1 MRAQIEERNIVVY
14 LLLTLVTCGIFGIYW
29 LIVILKD
36 IATTSGED
44 INPWMVILLTIITC
58 GIYGIYYS
66 YMMGKYMVKAGEN
79 YNVKIEDN
87 SILYLILT
95 IFGFGIVTYC
105 LVQNDLNTIAKTKA
119 ITSLCPIKALTGLNC
134 PGCGITRMFV
144 ALFHGNIYQAFR
156 YNPLVFI
163 ELPIIAILFLL
174 YRFNKKSRKVVNILF
189 IILLVI
195 TIVYG
200 VLRNIPF
207 FYFLA
212 PTQV

>member
-1 MRAQIEERNIVVY
+1 MRAKIEERNIVVY

-119 ITSLCPIKALTGLNC
+119 P
-134 PGCGITRMFV
+134 
-144 ALFHGNIYQAFR
+144 
-156 YNPLVFI
+156 
-163 ELPIIAILFLL
+163 E
-174 YRFNKKSRKVVNILF
+174 
-189 IILLVI
+189 VI
-195 TIVYG
+195 VT
-200 VLRNIPF
+200 NDNN
-207 FYFLA
+207 
-212 PTQV
+212 

>member
-29 LIVILKD
+29 LVVMLKD

-44 INPWMVILLTIITC
+44 INPWMVILLSIITC
-58 GIYGIYYS
+58 GIYGIYFS
-66 YMMGKYMVKAGEN
+66 YQMGKYMVKAGEN

-119 ITSLCPIKALTGLNC
+119 P
-134 PGCGITRMFV
+134 
-144 ALFHGNIYQAFR
+144 
-156 YNPLVFI
+156 
-163 ELPIIAILFLL
+163 E
-174 YRFNKKSRKVVNILF
+174 
-189 IILLVI
+189 VI
-195 TIVYG
+195 VT
-200 VLRNIPF
+200 ND
-207 FYFLA
+207 
-212 PTQV
+212 QNN

>member
-29 LIVILKD
+29 MVVILKD

-44 INPWMVILLTIITC
+44 INPWMVILLSIITC
-58 GIYGIYYS
+58 GIYGIYFS
-66 YMMGKYMVKAGEN
+66 YQMGKYMVKAGEN

-119 ITSLCPIKALTGLNC
+119 P
-134 PGCGITRMFV
+134 
-144 ALFHGNIYQAFR
+144 
-156 YNPLVFI
+156 
-163 ELPIIAILFLL
+163 E
-174 YRFNKKSRKVVNILF
+174 
-189 IILLVI
+189 VI
-195 TIVYG
+195 VT
-200 VLRNIPF
+200 ND
-207 FYFLA
+207 
-212 PTQV
+212 QNN

>member
-29 LIVILKD
+29 LIVMLKD

-105 LVQNDLNTIAKTKA
+105 LVQNDLNTIAKTKV
-119 ITSLCPIKALTGLNC
+119 P
-134 PGCGITRMFV
+134 
-144 ALFHGNIYQAFR
+144 
-156 YNPLVFI
+156 
-163 ELPIIAILFLL
+163 E
-174 YRFNKKSRKVVNILF
+174 
-189 IILLVI
+189 VI
-195 TIVYG
+195 VT
-200 VLRNIPF
+200 NDNN
-207 FYFLA
+207 
-212 PTQV
+212 

>member
-1 MRAQIEERNIVVY
+1 MRAQIEERNIIVY

-29 LIVILKD
+29 LIIMLKD

-87 SILYLILT
+87 SILYLVLT

-119 ITSLCPIKALTGLNC
+119 P
-134 PGCGITRMFV
+134 
-144 ALFHGNIYQAFR
+144 
-156 YNPLVFI
+156 
-163 ELPIIAILFLL
+163 E
-174 YRFNKKSRKVVNILF
+174 
-189 IILLVI
+189 VI
-195 TIVYG
+195 VT
-200 VLRNIPF
+200 NDNN
-207 FYFLA
+207 
-212 PTQV
+212 

>member
-1 MRAQIEERNIVVY
+1 MRAQIEERNIIVY

-36 IATTSGED
+36 IGTTSGED

-66 YMMGKYMVKAGEN
+66 YMIGKYMVKAGEN

-105 LVQNDLNTIAKTKA
+105 LVQNDLNTMAKTKA
-119 ITSLCPIKALTGLNC
+119 P
-134 PGCGITRMFV
+134 
-144 ALFHGNIYQAFR
+144 
-156 YNPLVFI
+156 
-163 ELPIIAILFLL
+163 E
-174 YRFNKKSRKVVNILF
+174 
-189 IILLVI
+189 VI
-195 TIVYG
+195 VS
-200 VLRNIPF
+200 NDNN
-207 FYFLA
+207 
-212 PTQV
+212 

>member
-29 LIVILKD
+29 MIVILKD

-44 INPWMVILLTIITC
+44 INPWMVILLSIITC
-58 GIYGIYYS
+58 GIYGIYFS
-66 YMMGKYMVKAGEN
+66 YQMGKYMVKAGEN

-119 ITSLCPIKALTGLNC
+119 P
-134 PGCGITRMFV
+134 
-144 ALFHGNIYQAFR
+144 
-156 YNPLVFI
+156 
-163 ELPIIAILFLL
+163 E
-174 YRFNKKSRKVVNILF
+174 
-189 IILLVI
+189 VI
-195 TIVYG
+195 VT
-200 VLRNIPF
+200 ND
-207 FYFLA
+207 
-212 PTQV
+212 QNN

>member
-95 IFGFGIVTYC
+95 IFVFVIVTYC

-119 ITSLCPIKALTGLNC
+119 P
-134 PGCGITRMFV
+134 
-144 ALFHGNIYQAFR
+144 
-156 YNPLVFI
+156 
-163 ELPIIAILFLL
+163 E
-174 YRFNKKSRKVVNILF
+174 
-189 IILLVI
+189 VI
-195 TIVYG
+195 VT
-200 VLRNIPF
+200 NDNN
-207 FYFLA
+207 
-212 PTQV
+212 

>member
-119 ITSLCPIKALTGLNC
+119 P
-134 PGCGITRMFV
+134 
-144 ALFHGNIYQAFR
+144 
-156 YNPLVFI
+156 
-163 ELPIIAILFLL
+163 E
-174 YRFNKKSRKVVNILF
+174 
-189 IILLVI
+189 VI
-195 TIVYG
+195 VT
-200 VLRNIPF
+200 NDNN
-207 FYFLA
+207 
-212 PTQV
+212 

>member
-29 LIVILKD
+29 LIVMLKD

-119 ITSLCPIKALTGLNC
+119 P
-134 PGCGITRMFV
+134 
-144 ALFHGNIYQAFR
+144 
-156 YNPLVFI
+156 
-163 ELPIIAILFLL
+163 E
-174 YRFNKKSRKVVNILF
+174 
-189 IILLVI
+189 VI
-195 TIVYG
+195 VT
-200 VLRNIPF
+200 ND
-207 FYFLA
+207 
-212 PTQV
+212 QNN

>member
-29 LIVILKD
+29 LIVMLKD

-119 ITSLCPIKALTGLNC
+119 P
-134 PGCGITRMFV
+134 
-144 ALFHGNIYQAFR
+144 
-156 YNPLVFI
+156 
-163 ELPIIAILFLL
+163 E
-174 YRFNKKSRKVVNILF
+174 
-189 IILLVI
+189 VI
-195 TIVYG
+195 VT
-200 VLRNIPF
+200 NDNN
-207 FYFLA
+207 
-212 PTQV
+212 

>member
-119 ITSLCPIKALTGLNC
+119 P
-134 PGCGITRMFV
+134 
-144 ALFHGNIYQAFR
+144 
-156 YNPLVFI
+156 
-163 ELPIIAILFLL
+163 E
-174 YRFNKKSRKVVNILF
+174 
-189 IILLVI
+189 VI
-195 TIVYG
+195 VTDD
-200 VLRNIPF
+200 NN
-207 FYFLA
+207 
-212 PTQV
+212 

>member
-29 LIVILKD
+29 LIVMLKD

-119 ITSLCPIKALTGLNC
+119 P
-134 PGCGITRMFV
+134 
-144 ALFHGNIYQAFR
+144 
-156 YNPLVFI
+156 
-163 ELPIIAILFLL
+163 E
-174 YRFNKKSRKVVNILF
+174 
-189 IILLVI
+189 VI
-195 TIVYG
+195 VS
-200 VLRNIPF
+200 NDNN
-207 FYFLA
+207 
-212 PTQV
+212 

>member
-1 MRAQIEERNIVVY
+1 MRAQIEERNIIVY

-119 ITSLCPIKALTGLNC
+119 P
-134 PGCGITRMFV
+134 
-144 ALFHGNIYQAFR
+144 
-156 YNPLVFI
+156 
-163 ELPIIAILFLL
+163 E
-174 YRFNKKSRKVVNILF
+174 
-189 IILLVI
+189 VI
-195 TIVYG
+195 VT
-200 VLRNIPF
+200 NDNN
-207 FYFLA
+207 
-212 PTQV
+212 

>member
-29 LIVILKD
+29 LVVMLKD

-44 INPWMVILLTIITC
+44 INPWMVILLSIITC
-58 GIYGIYYS
+58 GIYGIYFNYQ
-66 YMMGKYMVKAGEN
+66 MGKYMVKAGEN

-119 ITSLCPIKALTGLNC
+119 P
-134 PGCGITRMFV
+134 
-144 ALFHGNIYQAFR
+144 
-156 YNPLVFI
+156 
-163 ELPIIAILFLL
+163 E
-174 YRFNKKSRKVVNILF
+174 
-189 IILLVI
+189 VI
-195 TIVYG
+195 VT
-200 VLRNIPF
+200 ND
-207 FYFLA
+207 
-212 PTQV
+212 QNN

>member
-29 LIVILKD
+29 LIVMLKD

-87 SILYLILT
+87 SILYLVLT

-119 ITSLCPIKALTGLNC
+119 P
-134 PGCGITRMFV
+134 
-144 ALFHGNIYQAFR
+144 
-156 YNPLVFI
+156 
-163 ELPIIAILFLL
+163 E
-174 YRFNKKSRKVVNILF
+174 
-189 IILLVI
+189 VI
-195 TIVYG
+195 VT
-200 VLRNIPF
+200 NDNN
-207 FYFLA
+207 
-212 PTQV
+212 